1 MYKKSLFCHNKSRLK
16 NYDKEG
22 NILKATG
29 VVRRIDDLGRIV
41 IPKEIRKTMHIKNG
55 ENLEIFVNNDEI
67 ILKKYSEIG
76 NIKEISDNI
85 SETLNTYLKANILI
99 SDTDKYISI
108 AGSLKNKYLNKEI
121 SENVLKCINE
131 RKIKTLN
138 SLKITKEEMENQN
151 IILCPIISNGDSLG
165 SIIVISK
172 KEIDKNQIEIINLLS
187 KVLAKHIES

>member
-1 MYKKSLFCHNKSRLK
+1 MNVK
-16 NYDKEG
+16 G
-22 NILKATG
+22 I
-29 VVRRIDDLGRIV
+29 VRRIDELGRV
-41 IPKEIRKTMHIKNG
+41 VVPKEIRKSLHIKNG

-85 SETLNTYLKANILI
+85 SETLNTYLKANVLI

-138 SLKITKEEMENQN
+138 SLKITKEEMENKN

-172 KEIDKNQIEIINLLS
+172 KEIDKNQIEIVNLLS
-187 KVLAKHIES
+187 KVLAKHIEP